1 VVHLSHGDQYL
12 IASLGEYKMSSAN
25 IVSTVNTDNL
35 DTARR
40 AFVES
45 FEREYGARRE
55 YAVALNSYF
64 DFPWFMIEH
73 KDNTEIGKLVK
84 LEKAKLFEGLNTAK
98 HSNPSQAW
106 KKVREYGEQ
115 EARKAGMFGLSVPNP
130 EDNVVECEEG
140 ESGKANHTRSPML
153 RNVEDLTALWK
164 FNHRQTA
171 LDARVQRAQTHI
183 QQALKELGVDVAT
196 VS

>member
-1 VVHLSHGDQYL
+1 
-12 IASLGEYKMSSAN
+12 MSTAN
-25 IVSTVNTDNL
+25 TVNTANLETL

-64 DFPWFMIEH
+64 DFPWFMVEH
-73 KDNTEIGKLVK
+73 KDNTEIGKLVR
-84 LEKAKLFEGLNTAK
+84 LEKAKLFEGLNAAK

-106 KKVREYGEQ
+106 KKVREYGAE
-115 EARKAGMFGLSVPNP
+115 EARKAGLFGLSVPNP
-130 EDNVVECEEG
+130 EENITECEEG

-153 RNVEDLTALWK
+153 RNTEDLVALWK

-171 LDARVQRAQTHI
+171 LDQRIQRAQTHI
-183 QQALKELGVDVAT
+183 QQALKELGIDVAT
-196 VS
+196 VA